1 MTRDSDATRPPK
13 VVIVGG
19 GFAGFQA
26 ARSLAKRM
34 GDAIDIVVVSPTNYF
49 LYLPLLPEVATG
61 ILEPRRISVALAT
74 ALPSCVRHAPGEVD
88 ELDLDEHRVGWLDP
102 EGVHHETSWDRLVI
116 AAGSVHKVLPVPGV
130 TQYAQGFR
138 GVPEALYLRDH
149 LIRQVELA
157 AMADDPGERTARL
170 TVVVV
175 GAGYTGTEVAAQG
188 QLFMDELVRSRGL
201 EQHHRWMLVSRGKVL
216 AGLAAHL
223 GRTADRVLRERGVDV
238 RTHEQV
244 EEARADGVRL
254 TSGEHIPT
262 RTLLWCVGVR
272 PDPMIEEL
280 GVEVHQGRLC
290 VDARLRVPDHPHV
303 FACGDAAAV
312 PDRSRPGE
320 YTAMTAQHAQ
330 RQGRLAGRNV
340 AASLGQGR
348 MRTYKHRD
356 LGFVVDLGGRDA
368 AANPLGVRLTG
379 LPARVVTRGYHLV
392 SMPGNRVRT
401 AVDWVLD
408 AALPRQTAQLGLVRS
423 PAVPLDSATPE
434 VPQHGLGF
442 PHRVAPAQSA
452 RGRPGGSAEA
462 ASPETSPET
471 SSETSSEAS
480 SEASSEGSAGAPP
493 AAGEGS
499 VEGSPR
505 SGAR

>member
-1 MTRDSDATRPPK
+1 MTRDSDATSARPPK

-19 GFAGFQA
+19 GFAGFQT

-34 GDAIDIVVVSPTNYF
+34 GAAVDIVLVSPTNYF
-49 LYLPLLPEVATG
+49 LYLPLLPEVAAG
-61 ILEPRRISVALAT
+61 ILEPRRISVALAA
-74 ALPSCVRHAPGEVD
+74 ALPLCVRHGLGEVD
-88 ELDLDEHRVGWLDP
+88 ELDLDEHRIGWLDP
-102 EGVHHETSWDRLVI
+102 EGVHHATSWDRLVI

-157 AMADDPGERTARL
+157 AIAEDPDERAARL

-188 QLFMDELVRSRGL
+188 QLFMRELARSRGL
-201 EQHHRWMLVSRGKVL
+201 EEEPRWLLVSRGEVL
-216 AGLAAHL
+216 AGLAGHL
-223 GRTADRVLRERGVDV
+223 GRVADRVLRERGVDV

-244 EEARADGVRL
+244 EEATATGVRL
-254 TSGEHIPT
+254 TSGEHVPT

-272 PDPMIEEL
+272 PDPLIEEL
-280 GVEVHQGRLC
+280 GVEVDQGRVV
-290 VDARLRVPDHPHV
+290 VDTRLQVAGHPDV

-312 PDRSRPGE
+312 PDRARPGE

-348 MRTYKHRD
+348 MRSYKHRD
-356 LGFVVDLGGRDA
+356 LGFVVDLGGFDA
-368 AANPLGVRLTG
+368 AANPLGLRLTG
-379 LPARVVTRGYHLV
+379 KPAHVVTRGYHLV

-401 AVDWVLD
+401 AMDWLLD
-408 AALPRQTAQLGLVRS
+408 AALPRQSAQLGLVRS
-423 PAVPLDSATPE
+423 PAVPLDSASPE

-442 PHRVAPAQSA
+442 PHAAAPGQSK
-452 RGRPGGSAEA
+452 RERRGGSAEA
-462 ASPETSPET
+462 SSPDT
-471 SSETSSEAS
+471 SSDTSSEAS
-480 SEASSEGSAGAPP
+480 PHAPGSGSASS
-493 AAGEGS
+493 AAGGS
-499 VEGSPR
+499 VEGSGKGSPR